1 MGCITSSATF
11 ASSASSVSPDTKTS
25 SQPSRSIEDEFEE
38 EYPFCD
44 PKDYV
49 SLAKVVSC
57 YDGDTIV
64 IKMKYGESKFSWN
77 CRLYQIDAY
86 EIKAKRKNKSSEEIQ
101 EQEEMKLK
109 GLSARKYIRDR
120 IDKKIVKVKCF
131 GLDKYRRLLILVF
144 DKDQEELTFEN
155 SINKELLDRG
165 LAVSMNDKGQR
176 EK

>member
-1 MGCITSSATF
+1 MGCINSNTN
-11 ASSASSVSPDTKTS
+11 
-25 SQPSRSIEDEFEE
+25 SRTNPTTNPESNPKVESKEDEEFEG
-38 EYPFCD
+38 EYPFCE

-64 IKMKYGESKFSWN
+64 IKMKYGESKFSWI
-77 CRLYQIDAY
+77 CRLYKIDAY
-86 EIKAKRKNKSSEEIQ
+86 EIKAKRKNKSESEIE
-101 EQEEMKLK
+101 EQEELKLK

-144 DKDQEELTFEN
+144 DKKEENLVFEN
-155 SINKELLDRG
+155 SINKELLDKG

-176 EK
+176 ET